1 MLAKGAMI
9 GSPHRLRFRTISTLP
24 GRQRAPESRAT
35 IPFSLHI
42 GVGDAQPP
50 QRSSVLVSGRG
61 TTARHGAGTRRATFR
76 DLRPPGRQHAPE
88 NRSDESAFSFLGDAG
103 YTPPPSKPSVSA
115 TDRGTTAGPV
125 SDRGV
130 RDISLL
136 SGPVAD
142 SAPTKRLAT
151 TAAERPRPPPA
162 TPVAMQRARRRACSR

>member
-1 MLAKGAMI
+1 MI
-9 GSPHRLRFRTISTLP
+9 RKKTAWPSP
-24 GRQRAPESRAT
+24 
-35 IPFSLHI
+35 
-42 GVGDAQPP
+42 PP
-50 QRSSVLVSGRG
+50 RSSFPAARLTSHHHQFRVHCRG
-61 TTARHGAGTRRATFR
+61 DTAQQLERRATRRATFR

-103 YTPPPSKPSVSA
+103 DTPPPSKPSVSA

-130 RDISLL
+130 RDVSLL